1 MHGAIHNEQA
11 RVWLGSSMALLVS
24 FTNLEQTLRIAVL
37 FVTLVYGLLKLW
49 KAFKPKAPINL
60 NDSDPPIKL

>member
-1 MHGAIHNEQA
+1 
-11 RVWLGSSMALLVS
+11 MALLVS

-37 FVTLVYGLLKLW
+37 SVTLVYGLLKLW
-49 KAFKPKAPINL
+49 KAFRPKAPINL